1 MMFVRKPEKLQRA
14 WRGLWVMGGLAVVVA
29 GIFGTERGARGAER
43 DFSVLGGV
51 ANVGGV
57 AAKNGQTGKASIVS
71 PDSALK
77 GAPEGKGLADRAFW
91 GAPPPMPHRFGSEW
105 DASRCL
111 TCHAQKTDLSKRH
124 QAISPIPHAVLSQC
138 QQCHVRVPER
148 SEASFVLSE
157 FIGLAAPGKGSR
169 AHSVA
174 PPTIP
179 HQTFMRSNCLS
190 CHGPGG
196 EQRIATPHPYR
207 SQCRQCHVSD
217 VSREYTRAGLR

>member
-1 MMFVRKPEKLQRA
+1 MT
-14 WRGLWVMGGLAVVVA
+14 GLGVVVA
-29 GIFGTERGARGAER
+29 GMFAAERGARGGER
-43 DFSVLGGV
+43 DFSVLGGEAV
-51 ANVGGV
+51 VGGADAERTQAGV
-57 AAKNGQTGKASIVS
+57 KAKVGSGATLADSSDGSDGKA
-71 PDSALK
+71 LT
-77 GAPEGKGLADRAFW
+77 DRAFW

-111 TCHAQKTDLSKRH
+111 SCHAQKTDLSKRQ

-148 SEASFVLSE
+148 SEASFVISE
-157 FIGLAAPGKGSR
+157 FIGLAALGKGSK
-169 AHSVA
+169 AHPVA

-217 VSREYTRAGLR
+217 VSREYSRAGLR